1 MARVLNR
8 YIFREVAQVWVA
20 VTGVL
25 LIILLS
31 NQLARVLSLA
41 ASNQFQGDTIAL
53 LLGLS
58 SLQYLPVLFPIG
70 LFFAI
75 MLALGR
81 LYHESEMAAIQSGGV
96 GAAGLYRPVI
106 RLTALIV
113 LALIWLCLMMVPQA
127 ASKGREIRNEAIKQ
141 AQFSS
146 FEPGRFR
153 SFADG
158 SLVFYAESV
167 DSAGVLHNVFAQRTV
182 GEKLEIVTAARAAQR
197 GAGQPEQIFV
207 LYDGERYEGIPGK
220 GDFRIYRFTEHGI
233 PIKLPNIGGGS
244 IREEMKPTRQLIG
257 SHDLSERAELEW
269 RISPPIMAIVL
280 TLIGVPLAKLR
291 PRQGRYG
298 KMGFAILIYFVY
310 VNLLAAGRVWIE
322 RGTMPVENGLWGGHA
337 IFAALGIYR
346 LLRQGGFGARAPR
359 LAEAV

>member
-1 MARVLNR
+1 MVRVLNR

-25 LIILLS
+25 LVILLS

-41 ASNQFQGDTIAL
+41 ATNQLQGDTIL
-53 LLGLS
+53 VLLGLS

-81 LYHESEMAAIQSGGV
+81 LYHESEMAAIQSGGIGV
-96 GAAGLYRPVI
+96 AGLYKPIIV
-106 RLTALIV
+106 LMALIV
-113 LALIWLCLMMVPQA
+113 IALTWLCLFMVPQA

-146 FEPGRFR
+146 FEPGHFR
-153 SFADG
+153 SFPG
-158 SLVFYAESV
+158 GNLVFYAESV
-167 DSAGVLHNVFAQRTV
+167 DASGALHNVFVERTV
-182 GEKLEIVTAARAAQR
+182 GEKLEIVQAARAEQR
-197 GAGQPEQIFV
+197 GAGQPEQTFI

-220 GDFRIYRFTEHGI
+220 GDFRIYRFAEHGI
-233 PIKLPNIGGGS
+233 PIKLPSTGGGS

-257 SHDLSERAELEW
+257 SQDLSERAELEW
-269 RISPPIMAIVL
+269 RISPPIMALVL

-298 KMGFAILIYFVY
+298 KMGMAILIYFVY
-310 VNLLAAGRVWIE
+310 VNLLAAARVWIE
-322 RGTMPVENGLWGGHA
+322 RGTMPVEIGLWWVHA
-337 IFAALGIYR
+337 IFAVIGIY
-346 LLRQGGFGARAPR
+346 LLARQGVFGARTPR
-359 LAEAV
+359 VMEVA